1 MSKLDHFGGERKIG
15 GKKEKKRKKR
25 KERGR
30 KGGVRRSNFSLDS
43 MKIGL
48 SVFVE
53 AIGKVCLRNES
64 FAWVREFG
72 VFDKLQEV
80 EVFDKL
86 REFGSILAEQFKWH
100 ELWGREWCVVNARI
114 F

>member
-30 KGGVRRSNFSLDS
+30 KGGVRRSNFPLDS
-43 MKIGL
+43 TEIGL
-48 SVFVE
+48 SIFVE
-53 AIGKVCLRNES
+53 AGGKVCLRDES

-72 VFDKLQEV
+72 VFAKLQEV
-80 EVFDKL
+80 GVFL
-86 REFGSILAEQFKWH
+86 ILGSILF
-100 ELWGREWCVVNARI
+100 
-114 F
+114 

>member
-30 KGGVRRSNFSLDS
+30 KGVRRSNFSLDS
-43 MKIGL
+43 TEIGL

-53 AIGKVCLRNES
+53 ARDKVCLRDES

-72 VFDKLQEV
+72 VFA
-80 EVFDKL
+80 KL
-86 REFGSILAEQFKWH
+86 REVGVFLILGSILA
-100 ELWGREWCVVNARI
+100 
-114 F
+114 